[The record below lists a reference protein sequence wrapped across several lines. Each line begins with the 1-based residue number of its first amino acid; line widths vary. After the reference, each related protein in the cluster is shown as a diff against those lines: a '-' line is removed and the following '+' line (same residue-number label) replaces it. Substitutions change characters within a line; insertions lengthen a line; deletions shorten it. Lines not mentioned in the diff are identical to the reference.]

1 MWRDDDFENPGKN
14 TGIARRDWVGELV
27 DHPDFEPEAK
37 AERADGSAEEL
48 SDQGPS

>member
-1 MWRDDDFENPGKN
+1 MWRDDFEDPGKDK
-14 TGIARRDWVGELV
+14 IARRDWVGELI

-48 SDQGPS
+48 SHERPA